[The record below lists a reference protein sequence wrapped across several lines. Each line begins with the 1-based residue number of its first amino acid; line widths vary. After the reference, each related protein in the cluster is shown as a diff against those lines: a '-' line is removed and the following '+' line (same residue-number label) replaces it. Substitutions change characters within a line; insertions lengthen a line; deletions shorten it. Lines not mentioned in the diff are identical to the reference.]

1 MRKVNLGIVGCGAI
15 TQQYHLPASK
25 LVPNIDISVVVDK
38 NIRLAEDTSRNY
50 EVPHFFTDYHK
61 IFDLVDGVLIALP
74 NNLHAS
80 VSIDFLRRGIPVL
93 CEKPIATSSHEAEE
107 MLRTS
112 KRFNA
117 PLAIGLVRRFYRSSK
132 LVNEVLSN
140 NILGDL
146 HYFDFEEGTIFDWPT
161 KSGFFFDSKASG
173 GGVLM
178 DTGVH
183 ALDLLLWWLCND
195 ILDFKYCD
203 DNLGGIEANCE
214 LDLIINYR
222 NNKIKGKVE
231 LSRTRE
237 LRNSLRLF
245 GAKGWLEFFPFDCEN
260 IRLHLSKKEKNYAKY
275 NEVHAS
281 TRRGNLYYFAKQLMD
296 FGLVVAG
303 EKKPYV
309 GGRLP
314 YEGIKLIEA
323 CYNKRENIPMPWITN
338 SLNSNQIE

>member
-15 TQQYHLPASK
+15 TQQRHLPASK
-25 LVPNIDISVVVDK
+25 SVSNVDISVVVDK

-50 EVPHFFTDYHK
+50 KVPHFFADYHK

-93 CEKPIATSSHEAEE
+93 CEKPMATSSHEAEE

-112 KRFNA
+112 KKFNA
-117 PLAIGLVRRFYRSSK
+117 PLAIGLTRRFCRSSK
-132 LVNEVLSN
+132 LVKRVLSN

-146 HYFDFEEGTIFDWPT
+146 HYLDFEEGTIFGWPT
-161 KSGFFFDSKASG
+161 KSGFFFDRKASG
-173 GGVLM
+173 GGVLI
-178 DTGVH
+178 DIGVYI
-183 ALDLLLWWLCND
+183 LDLLLWWLGND
-195 ILDFKYCD
+195 ILDFKYRD

-214 LDLIINYR
+214 LDLIMNYR
-222 NNKIKGKVE
+222 NNQVKGRIE

-245 GAKGWLEFFPFDCEN
+245 GAEGWLEFFPFDCEN
-260 IRLHLSKKEKNYAKY
+260 IRLHLSRKEKNYAKY
-275 NEVHAS
+275 DEFRAS
-281 TRRGNLYYFAKQLMD
+281 TRRGVLYYFAKQLMD

-309 GGRLP
+309 SGRLA

-323 CYNKRENIPMPWITN
+323 CYKKRENVSMPWITN
-338 SLNSNQIE
+338 GLNSNQIE